1 MAKLIPNHPITLKI
15 SFFTQQPPLRHD
27 VQLLN
32 HVDGVAGAWD
42 PKVAAISK
50 QETKSLATAS
60 IDVSLSIAKMLI
72 YINNHKYMT

>member
-50 QETKSLATAS
+50 QETMLVLQPLSFSMLVL
-60 IDVSLSIAKMLI
+60 VSLKCL
-72 YINNHKYMT
+72 YT